1 MGLFR
6 NSEAAAVQLG
16 NDEPIVQH
24 DAPGVLLRIRPFKE
38 NEGIVDGDSL
48 LQTLHDVRTS
58 TLGLRNNSPP
68 HSFEIW
74 YHEGRLMFHLHAAD
88 AESAEKFERRVRA
101 TYPNIDVIE
110 VEGEPRLPPVDPED
124 HVAAAYTTMEENYYL
139 PIKNHEGEGFEHDPY
154 SEILA
159 EMVSTDE
166 TSVVTQVVFRAA
178 KNDWTEG
185 GFLSGGSVDSY
196 AEGVRQ
202 GEAVGWVNPEVRD
215 ATTKDKE
222 AAKIIE
228 RQRGKQGFH
237 VNIRVVAI
245 SPDKQEAQVRAN
257 GVAKLYGNFY
267 NSVTEQGLEPVPVGG
282 GVGRTQKKV
291 RSFLDGVMERD
302 WIDRDMIMTTSEL
315 AGVAHIP
322 NEDINVPAVDWSKM
336 VSGSGVP
343 ADSPQREDV
352 LEADDEAHVEED
364 TGVTETLNA
373 GGDDDTDT
381 EGGWLG

>member
-1 MGLFR
+1 MGLFT

-16 NDEPIVQH
+16 NEESIVQH
-24 DAPGVLLRIRPFKE
+24 EAPGVLLRIRPFKE
-38 NEGIVDGDSL
+38 SEGIVDGDSL
-48 LQTLHDVRTS
+48 LQTLHDVRTD
-58 TLGLRNNSPP
+58 LIGRNVSET

-74 YHEGRLMFHLHAAD
+74 YHDGRLMFHLHAAD
-88 AESAEKFERRVRA
+88 RESAEKFERRVRA
-101 TYPNIDVIE
+101 TYDNVDVIE
-110 VEGEPRLPPVDPED
+110 VEGEPRLPPVGPED
-124 HVAAAYTTMEENYYL
+124 HVAAAYATMEEDYYL

-166 TSVVTQVVFRAA
+166 TSVVTQIVFRAA
-178 KNDWTEG
+178 KNDWTQG
-185 GFLSGGSVDSY
+185 GLLSGESVDSY
-196 AEGVRQ
+196 AEGVRK
-202 GEAVGWVNPEVRD
+202 GEAVGWINPEVRD
-215 ATTKDKE
+215 PTTKDKE
-222 AAKIIE
+222 AAKVIE

-237 VNIRVVAI
+237 VNVRVVAI
-245 SPDKQEAQVRAN
+245 SPDEAEAQVRAN
-257 GVAKLYGNFY
+257 GVAKLFGNFY
-267 NSVTEQGLEPVPVGG
+267 NSVTEQGLDPVPVGG
-282 GVGRTQKKV
+282 GVGRTRKKV
-291 RSFLDGVMERD
+291 RSFLEQVRERE
-302 WIDRDMIMTTSEL
+302 WVDRDMIMTTSEL

-352 LEADDEAHVEED
+352 LEPDDDAHVQQD

-373 GGDDDTDT
+373 DDGDDA